1 MCQMDTNQNTKGIFF
16 IMTGMAFFSIQDSL
30 IKYIYED
37 VALFELYFGRT
48 LIQSIILL
56 SFVLLTKKTIILK
69 TYYPVL
75 TLVRV
80 VCFFFG
86 FSFFYISL
94 TFMTLAMTSA
104 LFFSCPF
111 FMSMFAKFFLKEKI
125 GIRRWSAIFV
135 GFIGVLIVLNPSL
148 EEFNFFKLAPV
159 ACALCYATSMTI
171 TKYTSSKDSI
181 YTQMTWLYIFAIF
194 ASIIIFLVSGDGKF
208 NNFSDSTMQFIFRE
222 WFTNP
227 AEAWPY
233 VLVMGIVASISFFC
247 VFSAYSIASPSIVSL
262 FEYSYIVWAMLAGYI
277 LFETVP
283 VPRTFIGAAIIIGAG
298 FYIYYREKIKGQMI
312 ATDTPN
318 R

>member
-1 MCQMDTNQNTKGIFF
+1 METNQNTKGIFF

-56 SFVLLTKKTIILK
+56 SFVLITKKTIALK
-69 TYYPVL
+69 THYPIL

-125 GIRRWSAIFV
+125 GIRRWSAILI
-135 GFIGVLIVLNPSL
+135 GFIGVLIVLNPTL

-171 TKYTSSKDSI
+171 TKYTSDKDSI

-227 AEAWPY
+227 AGAWPY
-233 VLVMGIVASISFFC
+233 VLIMGIVASISFFC

-283 VPRTFIGAAIIIGAG
+283 VPRTFVGAAIIIGAG
-298 FYIYYREKIKGQMI
+298 FYIYFREKVRGQMI